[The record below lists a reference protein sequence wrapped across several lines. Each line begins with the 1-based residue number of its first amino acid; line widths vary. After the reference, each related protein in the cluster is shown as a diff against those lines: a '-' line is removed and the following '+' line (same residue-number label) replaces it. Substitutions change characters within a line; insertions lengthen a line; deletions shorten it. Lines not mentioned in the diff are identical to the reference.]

1 MKKNN
6 IMPTIVLGAICLV
19 VALLLSLVN
28 SVTAPIIEATQNAAA
43 NEALVVVLPDGK
55 NFEEIT
61 LSEKYPASITKGYK
75 ADGGFVFQANVT
87 GKSSGL
93 IILCGINSEGKIVG
107 TTVIADQETDS
118 YDSKIF
124 PLVQGT
130 DGAYKGM
137 DINNFEPYLVS
148 GATLTSKAYG
158 EAVKA
163 ALQAFVIANGGN
175 VDVRDPE
182 QILQDSCNEA
192 LGTSEVKF
200 NKWFAT
206 DKIDGID
213 AVYIAEDNSGKV
225 FVIGETFVGV
235 KADGTIVDLGGADE
249 ATVKT
254 ANDIINASELTEI
267 TSLPDGVNIK
277 TVKKVYVTNT
287 GNYVFELEAKG
298 YQALFDYGDGTVI
311 KIKLSISADGKII
324 DCLTVSHNESKGYG
338 DACATDEYYEQYR
351 GASASDIII
360 SVTSPDMHADQIPS
374 DSTDI
379 GAISGA
385 TYTTYGYQKAVKAA
399 FEAYEIL
406 IAGGE
411 EQ

>member
-1 MKKNN
+1 MKKSN
-6 IMPTIVLGAICLV
+6 IMPTLVLGAICLV

-28 SVTAPIIEATQNAAA
+28 SVTAPVIEAAQNAAA

-61 LSEKYPASITKGYK
+61 LDEKYPASITKGYK

-87 GKSSGL
+87 GKSAGL
-93 IILCGINSEGKIVG
+93 IILCGINTEGKIVG

-118 YDSKIF
+118 YDANVF
-124 PLVQGT
+124 PAVTGT

-137 DINNFEPYLVS
+137 DINNFTPYLVT
-148 GATLTSKAYG
+148 GATLTSKAYS

-163 ALQAFVIANGGN
+163 SLHAFIIANGGT

-182 QILQDSCNEA
+182 QILQDTCNEA
-192 LGTSEVKF
+192 LGTTGVKF
-200 NKWFAT
+200 AKWFAT
-206 DKIDGID
+206 EVIDGID
-213 AVYIAEDNSGKV
+213 AVYMAEDNSGRV
-225 FVIGETFVGV
+225 YVVGETFVGV
-235 KADGTIVDLGGADE
+235 KADGTIVNIGDADE
-249 ATVKT
+249 TTIKT
-254 ANDIINASELTEI
+254 ANDTINASSLTEV
-267 TSLPDGVNIK
+267 TTLPDGINK
-277 TVKKVYVTNT
+277 TTVKKVYITDS
-287 GNYVFELEAKG
+287 GNYVFDLEAKG

-338 DACATDEYYEQYR
+338 DACATEEYYEQYR
-351 GASASDIII
+351 GSSASDIVI

-374 DSTDI
+374 DTTDI
-379 GAISGA
+379 GAISSA